1 MPKKRKKSKKKA
13 TLSPS
18 LFKVTGASA
27 KLKVDDKKKKLYY
40 FGTKVKPKKAAKLAA
55 GTGADILGVSG
66 TALNVSKP
74 ALKYDFYCNYEA
86 DLKMAFVRVRKQ
98 EFGVQDQM
106 KAAMVG
112 KEIHTPKKGKG
123 IPGKAIQL
131 DIVELFETK
140 GTDTMLLDGSTGT
153 PARSLERLLKGPGKK
168 KASSAWVRKNKISPG
183 KFNTLE
189 KVTKAVVKMASRKP
203 AEAKRVVSHNL
214 TFKKLEGYYVPTYY
228 VKVSAGSESKMM
240 RINAVNGNVALKV

>member
-1 MPKKRKKSKKKA
+1 MPKKRKKSRKKA

-18 LFKVTGASA
+18 LFKVTGANA
-27 KLKVDDKKKKLYY
+27 KLKVNDKKKKLYY
-40 FGTKVKPKKAAKLAA
+40 FGTKVNPKKAAKLAA

-66 TALNVSKP
+66 TALKISKP
-74 ALKYDFYCNYEA
+74 SLKYDFYCDYEA

-112 KEIHTPKKGKG
+112 KEIHSPKKGKG

-140 GTDTMLLDGSTGT
+140 GADTMILDGSTGT
-153 PARSLERLLKGPGKK
+153 SARSLERILKGTGKK
-168 KASSAWVRKNKISPG
+168 KATPAWVRKNKISPG
-183 KFNTLE
+183 KFNALA
-189 KVTKAVVKMASRKP
+189 KVTKAVVKMAGRKP
-203 AEAKRVVSHNL
+203 AEAKRVVSHSL

-228 VKVSAGSESKMM
+228 VKVAAGSKSRMM

>member
-1 MPKKRKKSKKKA
+1 
-13 TLSPS
+13 
-18 LFKVTGASA
+18 
-27 KLKVDDKKKKLYY
+27 
-40 FGTKVKPKKAAKLAA
+40 
-55 GTGADILGVSG
+55 
-66 TALNVSKP
+66 
-74 ALKYDFYCNYEA
+74 
-86 DLKMAFVRVRKQ
+86 MAFVRVRKQ

-112 KEIHTPKKGKG
+112 KEIYTPSKGKG
-123 IPGKAIQL
+123 IPGKAINL

-140 GTDTMLLDGSTGT
+140 GTDAMVLDGSTGT

-168 KASSAWVRKNKISPG
+168 KATLAWVHKNKISPG

-189 KVTKAVVKMASRKP
+189 KVTKAVVKMAGRKP
-203 AEAKRVVSHNL
+203 AEAKRVVSHSL

-228 VKVSAGSESKMM
+228 VKVAVGSESKLM